1 MEKLLLPLQQLLLCC
16 WTDIVL
22 SQLPT
27 IYHRTS
33 VHSSSLLIILF
44 VVDAEQ
50 YSSTK
55 LSKCGVQGIA
65 ECSVQVG
72 TIHVALSSTTRLMN
86 TCGRGRRRGEDP
98 EMVDNGGEIL
108 SFVYS
113 LTAVHM
119 DSLTLWQHVE
129 RMDLC
134 NFQYDCYIV
143 SNGLFSRIAL
153 NNIRNKTSM
162 LDIKCWVYTFR
173 LRCIHTIYMHIYM
186 RNKITKIGDF
196 LST

>member
-1 MEKLLLPLQQLLLCC
+1 MLSNTVALNWASAEYKALQNAQFRLALYMWHSPPLQDL
-16 WTDIVL
+16 W
-22 SQLPT
+22 
-27 IYHRTS
+27 
-33 VHSSSLLIILF
+33 IL
-44 VVDAEQ
+44 VEE
-50 YSSTK
+50 
-55 LSKCGVQGIA
+55 GVEEVEG
-65 ECSVQVG
+65 
-72 TIHVALSSTTRLMN
+72 
-86 TCGRGRRRGEDP
+86 P

-143 SNGLFSRIAL
+143 YNGLFSRIAL